1 VEYVLGFVIVTL
13 ISWVTLLVVISI
25 EPVNFYPEVVDL
37 RVKFWTDSWAVV

>member
-1 VEYVLGFVIVTL
+1 MYSPIAN
-13 ISWVTLLVVISI
+13 